1 MKKMLG
7 MLVAILLC
15 AALPVGAADVKI
27 GVIDLQRALNVSE
40 AGQAARARIAG
51 KAGDYQK
58 TIQGR
63 QEELKKLQAEFEKQ
77 KMLLS
82 KEAIAD
88 KERDYQQKVKEFQ
101 RFAKDA
107 QEELQ
112 QEDAQATR
120 RILEEVRKVVEKI
133 GSQSGYAVIL
143 EKSSV
148 LFFAEGIDMTD
159 QVIKAFDASY
169 KKGKGK

>member
-1 MKKMLG
+1 MLG
-7 MLVAILLC
+7 ILIAILAC
-15 AALPVGAADVKI
+15 MAAPVGAADIKI
-27 GVIDLQRALNVSE
+27 GVIDLQQALNVSD
-40 AGQAARARIAG
+40 AGQAARAKIAG

-63 QEELKKLQAEFEKQ
+63 QDELKKLQAGFEKQ

-82 KEAIAD
+82 KDSIAD

-120 RILEEVRKVVEKI
+120 QILEEVRKIVEKI
-133 GSQSGYAVIL
+133 GSQGGYAVIL
-143 EKSSV
+143 ERSSV
-148 LFFAEGIDMTD
+148 LFRAENIDLTE
-159 QVIKAFDASY
+159 QVVKAYNASY
-169 KKGKGK
+169 KKGGGK